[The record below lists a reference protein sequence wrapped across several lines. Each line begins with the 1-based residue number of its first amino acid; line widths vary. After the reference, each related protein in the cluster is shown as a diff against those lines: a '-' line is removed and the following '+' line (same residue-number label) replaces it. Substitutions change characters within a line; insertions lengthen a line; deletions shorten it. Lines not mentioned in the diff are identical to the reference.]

1 MMSQEERKNQNKYG
15 NGYLYT
21 IEFTK
26 KKMKL
31 KRFSS

>member
-1 MMSQEERKNQNKYG
+1 MSQEERKNQNKYG

-26 KKMKL
+26 KKIEIKMI
-31 KRFSS
+31 

>member
-26 KKMKL
+26 KIEIKTI
-31 KRFSS
+31 